1 MKSNKTLNYFTNL
14 HYVLQFFVVV
24 VETLFEWFYRENLLL
39 ARNRVDFPSWLNTA
53 LLKMAIF
60 FQLFPFHLL
69 IHMYE
74 VCVVFI
80 YFRMSDSLLCKQ
92 VNQNIHFILWFI
104 VHPFHFPMNICTYW
118 NNFMQ
123 ISFKRTSI
131 SPLGSYFTSLNRFHD
146 NRTVS
151 CLRWEKSQWHW
162 NGRCF
167 YANFIVKYFVVPVYK
182 LKNA

>member
-24 VETLFEWFYRENLLL
+24 VETLFEWFYRENNLL
-39 ARNRVDFPSWLNTA
+39 ATYRVDFPSCLNTA

-80 YFRMSDSLLCKQ
+80 YFRMNDSLLCKQ

-104 VHPFHFPMNICTYW
+104 VHPFHFPMNICTHW

-131 SPLGSYFTSLNRFHD
+131 SPLVPFL
-146 NRTVS
+146 
-151 CLRWEKSQWHW
+151 LRWIDSTI
-162 NGRCF
+162 
-167 YANFIVKYFVVPVYK
+167 IVPCRVYGGK
-182 LKNA
+182 KVSGTEMVGVFMLISS